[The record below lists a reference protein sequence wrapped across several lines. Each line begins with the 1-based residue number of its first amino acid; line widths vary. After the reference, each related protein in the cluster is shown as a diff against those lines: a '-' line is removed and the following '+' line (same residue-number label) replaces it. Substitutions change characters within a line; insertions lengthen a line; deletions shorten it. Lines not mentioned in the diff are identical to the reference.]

1 MNILRKL
8 FAGESKYDAVLAN
21 CDLAMARDEIIDFHK
36 MVKPPGEAEGG
47 HISSGKN
54 MSLHGKS
61 FATTR
66 TLTVPE
72 PYWKSRQ
79 NC

>member
-1 MNILRKL
+1 MPSADDLKINLNQNLWGLLLSLGALGTSEYYKL
-8 FAGESKYDAVLAN
+8 A
-21 CDLAMARDEIIDFHK
+21 
-36 MVKPPGEAEGG
+36 
-47 HISSGKN
+47 